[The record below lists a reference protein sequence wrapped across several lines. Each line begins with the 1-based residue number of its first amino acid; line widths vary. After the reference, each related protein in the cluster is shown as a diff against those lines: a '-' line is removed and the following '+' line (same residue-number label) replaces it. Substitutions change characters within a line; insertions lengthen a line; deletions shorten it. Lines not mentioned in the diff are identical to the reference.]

1 MLSFV
6 KKLTFKVTLY
16 HFAFA
21 LARNESSC
29 CFTSSLA
36 FGGVSFLDWG
46 LFNKGVVLSYC
57 CLSHLFLRIQKHL

>member
-6 KKLTFKVTLY
+6 KKTAKQSFEVTLY

-36 FGGVSFLDWG
+36 FGGVSFLDLG
-46 LFNKGVVLSYC
+46 LFNKGVVV
-57 CLSHLFLRIQKHL
+57 SHC